1 MQTIKVS
8 ELKVGMRIWRPR
20 APRIHKCAITGFGLA
35 YGAGIVVVIGH
46 YERIFFLLDA
56 LIEIVDPKFA
66 LML

>member
-20 APRIHKCAITGFGLA
+20 ATRIHKCAVTGFGLA
-35 YGAGIVVVIGH
+35 YGDGVVVVFDR